1 MSMIPR
7 TLCATILAFALAV
20 ALAAAAGLPTAA
32 GADAPFGLPQLMAR
46 FSTIKTAQAQFTEQR
61 YLHILKGPTEDSGT
75 LAYTAPDRLEKD
87 TLHPTQQR
95 MIVAGD
101 TLTVEELGKTERLA
115 LADYPQIGGF
125 IDGIRAT
132 LAGDI
137 GTLQRIYRTDLTGT
151 MNAWVLR
158 LEPRDPS
165 MLAIVRSISISG
177 DGTRISHI
185 KTLEHDGDHI
195 DMTITEAAR

>member
-7 TLCATILAFALAV
+7 TLCATILAV
-20 ALAAAAGLPTAA
+20 TLAAAAGPPTVADAA
-32 GADAPFGLPQLMAR
+32 APFGLPQLMAR
-46 FSTIKTAQAQFTEQR
+46 FGTIRTAQAQFTERR
-61 YLHILKGPTEDSGT
+61 YLHMLKGPTEDSGT

-101 TLTVEELGKTERLA
+101 TLTVEELGKTQRLA

-125 IDGIRAT
+125 IEGIRAT
-132 LAGDI
+132 LAGDL
-137 GTLQRIYRTDLTGT
+137 GTLQRIYRTDLSGT
-151 MNAWVLR
+151 MDAWVLR

-177 DGTRISHI
+177 GGTRIRDI
-185 KTLEHDGDHI
+185 KTMEHDGDHI
-195 DMTITEAAR
+195 DMTITEAWR